1 MMHGFITRLLAPL
14 SNIGFFATII
24 AATILGW
31 KIGAANDA
39 LAFGA
44 FVGLIV
50 GIIAATVVFGFVNLM
65 LGIHRNTTEMVLVQR
80 HGPERADALMAA
92 AASTTPGFFGMNA
105 QQVMRFAINGYIVL
119 FLAYMFLPLMIMV
132 AAAFNKNQNPSI
144 SPWLGFTFEWFGKLM
159 KKDALWAALA
169 NSFIIGIFVVV
180 ISVVLGLAGALMI
193 TRMRTKSRTLIYGVL
208 VSPVLVPGVILGV
221 STLLLWETVGVGG
234 GLFLSIVAQSTFI
247 AAYAMLLIMAR
258 LQRFDATRGEA
269 ALGLGAPHQQ
279 VFWLITMPFL
289 RPTILTSAVL
299 AFLQSFDNYN
309 TTLFTIGRES
319 TVTIFIGSAVK
330 QGQEPTINALA
341 VIFITVTVLIAVV
354 YEVKRRAERT
364 RNEVR
369 RELARRADKA
379 ITAKKVVGIGQTT
392 A

>member
-1 MMHGFITRLLAPL
+1 
-14 SNIGFFATII
+14 
-24 AATILGW
+24 
-31 KIGAANDA
+31 
-39 LAFGA
+39 
-44 FVGLIV
+44 
-50 GIIAATVVFGFVNLM
+50 
-65 LGIHRNTTEMVLVQR
+65 
-80 HGPERADALMAA
+80 
-92 AASTTPGFFGMNA
+92 
-105 QQVMRFAINGYIVL
+105 MR
-119 FLAYMFLPLMIMV
+119 
-132 AAAFNKNQNPSI
+132 
-144 SPWLGFTFEWFGKLM
+144 
-159 KKDALWAALA
+159 
-169 NSFIIGIFVVV
+169 SFYYTVV
-180 ISVVLGLAGALMI
+180 ISPI
-193 TRMRTKSRTLIYGVL
+193 
-208 VSPVLVPGVILGV
+208 LVPGVVLGI
-221 STLLLWETVGVGG
+221 STLIFWDWLGTMFGADYDTAFYNGIFLTIVGQ
-234 GLFLSIVAQSTFI
+234 ATFI
-247 AAYAMLLIMAR
+247 SAYTMLVFISR
-258 LQRFDATRGEA
+258 LQRFDPALEEA
-269 ALGLGAPHQQ
+269 ALDLGAPHQQ